1 LTDIISIATAVP
13 QFCHQQDD
21 ILHYM
26 GDAFHLDDTEKR
38 KLKFMYHQS
47 GITKRYSVLPDFS
60 SISDENFFSSTN
72 NKKIEPTLED
82 RLKIYDES
90 SLALSIHAI
99 QKCISGFIS
108 EQEITHLI
116 TVSCTGMTAPGLDI
130 KLMEEL
136 GLNKNIFRTSVNF
149 MGCYAAIHALKLA
162 DMIAQGTPNA
172 NIVIVAVE
180 LCTLHFQTTMT
191 EDNIASSL
199 LFADGCAAVLISN
212 KIHRMRK
219 IRIDG
224 FYAQIAI
231 EGKSDMAWEL
241 GSNGFQMRLSGYIPQ
256 LIEADIESLLSGAL
270 EERGITKESI
280 QHWCIHPGGKRILDS
295 IQRKLNLSPD
305 TLDQSRAVLKEY
317 GNMSSPTILFVL
329 KNIFENK
336 YQSNENILGMAFG
349 PGLTMETFTAHFV

>member
-1 LTDIISIATAVP
+1 MTDIISIATAVP

-21 ILHYM
+21 ILVYM
-26 GDAFHLDDTEKR
+26 GDAFQLDDTEKR

-47 GITKRYSVLPDFS
+47 GIEQRYSVLPDFS
-60 SISDENFFSSTN
+60 SIAAENFFSLSN
-72 NKKIEPTLED
+72 SKKIEPGLEE

-90 SLALSIHAI
+90 SLALSVNAI

-108 EQEITHLI
+108 KQEITHLI

-130 KLMEEL
+130 KLMEAL

-199 LFADGCAAVLISN
+199 LFADGCAAALISN
-212 KIHRMRK
+212 NIDRANK

-241 GSNGFQMRLSGYIPQ
+241 GSKGFQMRLSGYIPQ

-270 EERGITKESI
+270 AERGMTKESI
-280 QHWCIHPGGKRILDS
+280 HHWCIHPGGKRILDS

-329 KNIFENK
+329 KNILEKK

>member
-1 LTDIISIATAVP
+1 MTNIISIATEVP
-13 QFCHQQDD
+13 EYCHQQDD
-21 ILHYM
+21 IFLYM
-26 GDAFHLDDTEKR
+26 SQAYQLDDIEKR

-47 GITKRYSVLPDFS
+47 GIEQRYSVLPDFS
-60 SISDENFFSSTN
+60 STSDANFFSSGN
-72 NKKIEPTLED
+72 SKRIEPSLEE

-90 SLALSIHAI
+90 SLSLSIKAI
-99 QKCISGFIS
+99 QKCINGYIS

-162 DMIAQGTPNA
+162 DMIAQGNSKA
-172 NIVIVAVE
+172 NIVIVAIE
-180 LCTLHFQTTMT
+180 LCTLHFQTTLN
-191 EDNIASSL
+191 EDNIGSSL
-199 LFADGCAAVLISN
+199 LFADGCAAVLLSN
-212 KIHRMRK
+212 NIHRTHK
-219 IRIDG
+219 ISIDG
-224 FYAQIAI
+224 FYSQIAI

-241 GSNGFQMRLSGYIPQ
+241 GSKGFQMRLSGYIPQ
-256 LIEADIESLLSGAL
+256 LIEADIESLLSGVLA
-270 EERGITKESI
+270 ERGITKESI

-295 IQRKLNLSPD
+295 IQRKLNLLPD
-305 TLDQSRAVLKEY
+305 TLDQSRAVLKKY

-336 YQSNENILGMAFG
+336 YQSNENILGIAFG

>member
-1 LTDIISIATAVP
+1 MTDIISIATAVP

-21 ILHYM
+21 ILLYM
-26 GDAFHLDDTEKR
+26 GDAFQLDDTEKR

-47 GITKRYSVLPDFS
+47 GIDQRYSVLPDFS
-60 SISDENFFSSTN
+60 SIADENFFSSDN
-72 NKKIEPTLED
+72 SKQIEPSLED
-82 RLKIYDES
+82 RLKIYDQS
-90 SLALSIHAI
+90 SLTLSVEAI
-99 QKCISGFIS
+99 QKCISGIIS
-108 EQEITHLI
+108 KQEITHLI

-162 DMIAQGTPNA
+162 DMIAKGTPNA

-180 LCTLHFQTTMT
+180 LCTLHFQTTIN
-191 EDNIASSL
+191 EDNLASSL
-199 LFADGCAAVLISN
+199 LFADGCAAVLVSN
-212 KIHRMRK
+212 HIHRVHK

-224 FYAQIAI
+224 FYSQIAI

-241 GSNGFQMRLSGYIPQ
+241 GSKGFQMRLSGYIPQ
-256 LIEADIESLLSGAL
+256 LIETDIESLLSGAL

-295 IQRKLNLSPD
+295 IQRKLNLSND
-305 TLDQSRAVLKEY
+305 ALDQSRAVLRAY

-329 KNIFENK
+329 KNFFENN

-349 PGLTMETFTAHFV
+349 PGLTMETFTAHFI